1 MPKPQTFANHR
12 RYMPLHHFVVQPIL
26 IINFAVRLTQL
37 GDNRTL
43 ANLWEVVLAAALM
56 VFAFSA
62 RIMSLTTQNRS
73 IRLEERLR
81 LMSLLPPEEHGWIGE
96 LSTRQLVGL
105 RFAPDSEV
113 VDLARRCRAGELDS
127 ANAVKKNIRE
137 WRPDYL
143 RV

>member
-1 MPKPQTFANHR
+1 
-12 RYMPLHHFVVQPIL
+12 MPLHHFVVQPIL
-26 IINFAVRLTQL
+26 IINFAIRLWQL

-43 ANLWEVVLAAALM
+43 GNVWEVVLAAGLM

-62 RIMSLTTQNRS
+62 RIMSLTAQNRS

-81 LMSLLPPEEHGWIGE
+81 LMRLLPPEEQARIGD

-113 VDLARRCRAGELDS
+113 VDLARRCLAGELDT